1 MEKLARFFFVY
12 RFYGKIVEV
21 EMRDWMEL
29 KLVDLVKRMEKDNP
43 DTAYFEKG
51 SFLMKPVYKK
61 NSHVLHMEIS
71 LPKPL
76 PYKVWDV
83 FCVRLKKITQC
94 QVALKIQTEN
104 AQTSILELSDYISHF
119 VSFHP
124 ALRIFQD
131 SLPSLENQHLIY
143 HIAQEDERDVA
154 IQNKH
159 LLKEFLDSCGF
170 ELKIDIEE
178 MKVSQKVLEVKMKK
192 EEPKPVK
199 VYEEKKAY
207 NFKPK
212 GKKGLEN
219 YVPFSIC
226 DIKEECHDI
235 RIHGKIFEIEN
246 RTLRTGK
253 DIQTLWIAD
262 DDDAIIMKRF
272 ERGAVTKEVL
282 NEISK
287 GDCVVAYGKVEFD
300 SYSRELVFMP
310 DVLQKVAEV
319 KRVDEAEEKRVELH
333 VHTKLS
339 EMDGVCDIAEFIKTA
354 DEWGMDAI
362 ALTDHRVVQAFPTAQ
377 SVVDGINKKREKPM
391 KILYGV
397 EMNMVDPVLQIV
409 RNADDTKLEEGTYCV
424 FDLETTGLS
433 SRYDHIIEFGGQI
446 VKDRTCIKSLQ
457 MFIKPP
463 VELSAFTTELT
474 NISEEHVRNAKPFVE
489 CVDEILEFI
498 GDSILVAH
506 NASFD
511 YGFLNAELERIGRKP
526 LMNPVIDT
534 LDLARSMVDR
544 KGYRLGQLARQ
555 YGIRYD
561 EDVAH
566 RADYDAEVLAQVF
579 MHMLNELKHIPTLRD
594 LQAMQDETCLN
605 KVRDKHV
612 TILAKNMAGLKELF
626 ELITLSHT
634 KYLSYNSKSTTNV
647 VAEPRIIRSEIE
659 KRRMNGNLLIGS
671 SCVNGEVFDIAQTR
685 SEKEL
690 EEVMRF
696 YDYIELQ
703 PLGNYQFLIDRNSI
717 SDENRL
723 KEILTGIIEKADAL
737 HKPIV
742 ASSDAHYVHPNQK
755 LIRDIYINS
764 QAIGGMRHPLYIYN
778 QEKRRRFQSPMQ
790 HMRTTQEML
799 KEFAW
804 LGEKRAYEFVVTN
817 TRKIADEVEIIRPVK
832 DALYPPDIE
841 GSDQKLREI
850 CFENAH
856 KKYGP
861 QLPKIVE
868 DRLNRELDAIIGA
881 GYYVVYYISHLLVK
895 KSLDDGYLVGSR
907 GSVGSSF
914 VATMSEITEVNPL
927 APHYVCP
934 KCHYVKFFTDGS
946 VLNGYDLPDIECPHC
961 GEIIRGDGHD
971 IPFETFL
978 GFEGD
983 KVPDIDLNFSG
994 EYQPNAHAYT
1004 KEVFGEDHVYRA
1016 GTIGTVA
1023 EKTAFGY
1030 VKGYEEEM
1038 GIEGSMRNA
1047 QILRLAKG
1055 CEGVKRTT
1063 GQHPGGIVVVPL
1075 DMDVHDFTPV
1085 QYPAN
1090 DPYAEWKTTHFDFH
1104 QIHDNI
1110 LKFDI
1115 LGHVDPTAMKMLERM
1130 SGIDVRTIPMNDPET
1145 MSIFS
1150 GVDALC
1156 IDTSKNTEETGA
1168 AGLPEYGTPFV
1179 RGILELTR
1187 PTTFDELLKISGLSH
1202 GTDVWLGNAK
1212 DLIDEGIC
1220 TLKSVIGC
1228 RDDIM
1233 VYLLYKGLKPKSAFT
1248 IMESVRKGKGL
1259 KDEWIVEMKENG
1271 VEDWYIESCKK
1282 IKYMFP
1288 KAHAVAY
1295 VMMAIRI
1302 AWFKV
1307 HKPQYYYCMFFSIR
1321 CDAYDIETMIK
1332 GEQSIRKKMQEIDM
1346 KLRDNNLKKDVTK
1359 KDKDIYSTLELALE
1373 MVLRGY
1379 SFTNIDLMR
1388 STSKEFIVDP
1398 TNTKRLIPP
1407 FTSIDG
1413 LGESVADTVVE
1424 ARKNGAFLSKEDL
1437 QRRTSLSGTLVKKL
1451 ESMGVLE
1458 GLQEENQMSL
1468 F

>member
-1 MEKLARFFFVY
+1 
-12 RFYGKIVEV
+12 
-21 EMRDWMEL
+21 MEL
-29 KLVDLVKRMEKDNP
+29 KLIDLVKKMEENNP
-43 DTAYFEKG
+43 DLVYFEQG
-51 SFLMKPVYKK
+51 SFTMVPVYHKQS
-61 NSHVLHMEIS
+61 NILDMQLS
-71 LPKPL
+71 LPAVL
-76 PYKVWDV
+76 PFKVWHV
-83 FCVRLKKITQC
+83 FYMRLTKLVRCKVNLQITC
-94 QVALKIQTEN
+94 DDTTIEM
-104 AQTSILELSDYISHF
+104 LELSAYIRHF
-119 VSFHP
+119 VSMYP
-124 ALRIFQD
+124 KLVVFQD
-131 SLPSLENQHLIY
+131 ALPSLEEKHLLY
-143 HIAQEDERDVA
+143 QIAQESQYLQA
-154 IQNKH
+154 KQNAH
-159 LLKEFLDSCGF
+159 
-170 ELKIDIEE
+170 
-178 MKVSQKVLEVKMKK
+178 VLEDFLKACGIQVH
-192 EEPKPVK
+192 VK
-199 VYEEKKAY
+199 VESMRVAQIIPSVTIKQEKEKIASIAEEKKPY
-207 NFKPK
+207 SYKPK

-219 YVPFSIC
+219 YVPFTIH

-235 RIHGKIFEIEN
+235 RIFGKVFDTEI
-246 RTLRTGK
+246 RTLRNGK
-253 DIQTLWIAD
+253 DIQTIWIAD

-272 ERGAVTKEVL
+272 ERGSVTKEVL
-282 NEISK
+282 SEIK
-287 GDCVVAYGKVEFD
+287 TGDCVVAYGRVEFD
-300 SYSRELVFMP
+300 TYSRELVFMP
-310 DVLQKVAEV
+310 DVIQKVAEV
-319 KRVDEAEEKRVELH
+319 KRMDEAKEKRVELH

-339 EMDGVCDIAEFIKTA
+339 EMDGVCDISEYIKTA

-377 SVVDGINKKREKPM
+377 HAVDAVNKHRETPM

-397 EMNMVDPVLQIV
+397 EMHMVDPVLQIV
-409 RNADDTKLEEGTYCV
+409 RNPNDMELEKGTYCV

-463 VELSAFTTELT
+463 VEISAFTTELT
-474 NISEEHVRNAKPFVE
+474 NISNEHMKNARPFEE

-498 GDSILVAH
+498 SDSILVAH
-506 NASFD
+506 NATFD
-511 YGFLNAELERIGRKP
+511 YGFLNAELKRIGREP
-526 LMNPVIDT
+526 LKNSVIDT
-534 LDLARSMVDR
+534 LDLAYSMIDR

-561 EDVAH
+561 EEVAH

-579 MHMLNELKHIPTLRD
+579 MHMLNELKHVSTLRE
-594 LQAMQDETCLN
+594 LQAMQDSSCMH

-634 KYLSYNSKSTTNV
+634 TYLSYNAKSTGNI
-647 VAEPRIIRSEIE
+647 VATPRIPRIEIE
-659 KRRMNGNLLIGS
+659 KRRRNGNLLIGS
-671 SCVNGEVFDIAQTR
+671 SCVNGEVFDMAQTR
-685 SEKEL
+685 TEQEL
-690 EEVMRF
+690 RAVMQF

-717 SDENRL
+717 SDQERL
-723 KEILTGIIEKADAL
+723 KQIMQGIMDMADAL
-737 HKPIV
+737 EKPVV

-755 LIRDIYINS
+755 LLRDIYINS
-764 QAIGGMRHPLYIYN
+764 QAIGGVRHPLYIYN
-778 QEKRRRFQSPMQ
+778 SEKRRRFKSPDQ
-790 HMRTTQEML
+790 YMRTTDEML
-799 KEFAW
+799 KEFSW
-804 LGEKRAYEFVVTN
+804 LPHEKAYEIVVTN
-817 TRKIADEVEIIRPVK
+817 TRKIAEQIEVIRPVK

-841 GSDQKLREI
+841 GSDQKLRDI
-850 CFENAH
+850 CYENAH

-861 QLPKIVE
+861 VLPEIVKE
-868 DRLNRELDAIIGA
+868 RLDRELDAIIGA

-927 APHYVCP
+927 SPHYVCP

-946 VLNGYDLPDIECPHC
+946 VLNGYDLPDMECPHC

-1038 GIEGSMRNA
+1038 GMEGTMRQA
-1047 QILRLAKG
+1047 QLLRLAKG

-1075 DMDVHDFTPV
+1075 DLDVHDFTPV

-1130 SGIDVRTIPMNDPET
+1130 SGIDVRTIPMNDPKT

-1156 IDTSKNTEETGA
+1156 MDTSKNTEVTGA

-1179 RGILELTR
+1179 RGILELTK

-1233 VYLLYKGLKPKSAFT
+1233 VYLLHKGLQPKLAFT
-1248 IMESVRKGKGL
+1248 IMESVRKGKGV
-1259 KDEWIVEMKENG
+1259 KDEWVEAMKACG

-1307 HKPQYYYCMFFSIR
+1307 HQPQYYYCMFFSIR

-1332 GEQSIRKKMQEIDM
+1332 GEQSIRMKMQEIDM
-1346 KLRDNNLKKDVTK
+1346 KMRDNNLKREVTK
-1359 KDKDIYSTLELALE
+1359 KDKDTYNTLELALE

-1379 SFTNIDLMR
+1379 AFTNIDLMR

-1398 TNTKRLIPP
+1398 QNSRYIIPP

-1424 ARKNGAFLSKEDL
+1424 ARASGAFLSKEDL

-1451 ESMGVLE
+1451 EAMGVLD

>member
-1 MEKLARFFFVY
+1 
-12 RFYGKIVEV
+12 
-21 EMRDWMEL
+21 MEL
-29 KLVDLVKRMEKDNP
+29 KLIDLVKRMEENNP
-43 DTAYFEKG
+43 DLKYFEHG
-51 SFLMKPVYKK
+51 SFVMKPVYMKK
-61 NSHVLHMEIS
+61 SNLIKMDVK
-71 LPKPL
+71 LPEPL
-76 PYKVWDV
+76 PFQVWDV
-83 FCVRLKKITQC
+83 FCMRLTKITRC
-94 QVALKIQTEN
+94 QVDLSITCEQSKAELLEVNSYIRRFVSKQMHLKI
-104 AQTSILELSDYISHF
+104 
-119 VSFHP
+119 FH
-124 ALRIFQD
+124 D
-131 SLPSLENQHLIY
+131 SLPSLEDNKYLIY
-143 HIAQEDERDVA
+143 HIADEMERDKA

-159 LLKEFLDSCGF
+159 ILQNYLKKCGF
-170 ELKIDIEE
+170 ILEIHVEE
-178 MKVSQKVLEVKMKK
+178 MKVASAIPTIKMKN
-192 EEPKPVK
+192 EAVKPVK
-199 VYEEKKAY
+199 VYEEKKNY

-212 GKKGLEN
+212 GKKGLDS
-219 YVPFSIC
+219 YVPFSIH
-226 DIKEECHDI
+226 DITEECHGV
-235 RIHGKIFEIEN
+235 RIKGKIFEVES
-246 RTLRTGK
+246 RTLRNGK

-262 DDDAIIMKRF
+262 EDDAIIMKRF

-282 NEISK
+282 GEIK
-287 GDCVVAYGKVEFD
+287 VGDCVVSYGNVEYD

-310 DVLQKVAEV
+310 HVIEKMQEV

-339 EMDGVCDIAEFIKTA
+339 EMDGVSDIGEYIKMA
-354 DEWGMDAI
+354 NSWGMDAI
-362 ALTDHRVVQAFPTAQ
+362 ALTDHRVIQAFPTAQ
-377 SVVDGINKKREKPM
+377 SVVDGINRGRDPENPM
-391 KILYGV
+391 KIIYGV
-397 EMNMVDPVLQIV
+397 EMNMVDPILNIV
-409 RNADDTKLEEGTYCV
+409 RNPDERELEKATYCV

-433 SRYDHIIEFGGQI
+433 PRFDHIIEFGAQI
-446 VKDRTCIKSLQ
+446 VKNRECVKSLQ

-463 VELSAFTTELT
+463 IQLSAFTTELT
-474 NISEEHVRNAKPFVE
+474 SIKEDDVKNAKTFE
-489 CVDEILEFI
+489 EAADEILAFI
-498 GDSILVAH
+498 GDHVLVAH
-506 NASFD
+506 NATFD
-511 YGFLNAELERIGRKP
+511 YGFLNASLKRIGREP
-526 LMNPVIDT
+526 LMNPVVDT
-534 LDLARSMVDR
+534 LDLARTMFDR
-544 KGYRLGQLARQ
+544 KAYRLGNLARQ
-555 YGIRYD
+555 FGIAY
-561 EDVAH
+561 EEGGESGGAH
-566 RADYDAEVLAQVF
+566 RADYDADVLAQVF
-579 MHMLNELKHIPTLRD
+579 MNMLNDLKHIQTLID
-594 LQAMQDETCLN
+594 LQDMQTTDCFN

-612 TILAKNMAGLKELF
+612 TILVKNMTGLKELF

-634 KYLSYNSKSTTNV
+634 KYLSYNRKSTANI
-647 VAEPRIIRSEIE
+647 VAEPRIIRAEIE
-659 KRRMNGNLLIGS
+659 KRRRNGNLLIGS
-671 SCVNGEVFDIAQTR
+671 SCVNGEVMDMARTG
-685 SEKEL
+685 SEEDL
-690 EEVMRF
+690 ERVMQF
-696 YDYIELQ
+696 YDYIEIQ
-703 PLGNYQFLIDRNSI
+703 PLANYEFLIAQNSI
-717 SDENRL
+717 LDEERL
-723 KEILTGIIEKADAL
+723 KDVVKSVVDKAKEMDKL
-737 HKPIV
+737 LV
-742 ASSDAHYVHPNQK
+742 ATSDAHYVNPQDK

-764 QAIGGMRHPLYIYN
+764 QAIGGIRHPLYMYN
-778 QEKRRRFQSPMQ
+778 KEKRKNFKTPKQ
-790 HMRTTQEML
+790 HLRTTDEML
-799 KEFAW
+799 KAFQW
-804 LGEKRAYEFVVTN
+804 LGPKLAYDMVIKN
-817 TRKIADEVEIIRPVK
+817 TKAIADQIAIIRPVK
-832 DALYPPDIE
+832 DALYPPDID
-841 GSDQKLREI
+841 GSDVKLSEI

-861 QLPKIVE
+861 ILPEIVKK
-868 DRLNRELDAIIGA
+868 RLDRELASIIGA
-881 GYYVVYYISHLLVK
+881 GFYVVYYISHLLVK

-934 KCHYVKFFTDGS
+934 KCHYVKFFEDGS
-946 VLNGYDLPDIECPHC
+946 VLNGYDLPDIECPNC

-994 EYQPNAHAYT
+994 DYQPTAHAYT
-1004 KEVFGEDHVYRA
+1004 KEVFGESHVFRA

-1023 EKTAFGY
+1023 TQTAFGY

-1047 QILRLAKG
+1047 QVLRLAKG

-1075 DMDVHDFTPV
+1075 DLDVHDFTPV
-1085 QYPAN
+1085 QFPAN
-1090 DPYAEWKTTHFDFH
+1090 NPNAEWKTTHFDFH

-1130 SGIDVRTIPMNDPET
+1130 SGMDVTTIPMNDPET

-1150 GVDALC
+1150 SVDALH
-1156 IDTSKNTEETGA
+1156 IDTSKNTEKTGA
-1168 AGLPEYGTPFV
+1168 AGLPEFGTPFV
-1179 RGILELTR
+1179 RGILELTK

-1233 VYLLYKGLKPKSAFT
+1233 VYLLYKGLRPKLAFT

-1259 KDEWIVEMKENG
+1259 KDEWIPEMKENG

-1332 GEQSIRKKMQEIDM
+1332 GEQSIRKKMTEIDDKM
-1346 KLRDNNLKKDVTK
+1346 KDPMQKRDVTK
-1359 KDKDIYSTLELALE
+1359 KDKDTYTTLELSLE

-1379 SFTNIDLMR
+1379 FFDNINLMK
-1388 STSKEFIVDP
+1388 SASNEFIVD
-1398 TNTKRLIPP
+1398 TENENRIIPP
-1407 FTSIDG
+1407 FTSLDG
-1413 LGESVADTVVE
+1413 LGGNVADTVIE
-1424 ARKNGAFLSKEDL
+1424 ARKHGPFLSKEDL
-1437 QRRTSLSGTLVKKL
+1437 QRRTSLSGTLIKKL
-1451 ESMGVLE
+1451 ESMGVLDD
-1458 GLQEENQMSL
+1458 LQDENQMSL

>member
-1 MEKLARFFFVY
+1 
-12 RFYGKIVEV
+12 
-21 EMRDWMEL
+21 MEL
-29 KLVDLVKRMEKDNP
+29 KLIDLVKKMEEDNP
-43 DTAYFEKG
+43 DLVYFEQG
-51 SFLMKPVYKK
+51 SFTMKPVYRKRS
-61 NSHVLHMEIS
+61 NVLHMELA
-71 LPKPL
+71 LPKLL
-76 PYKVWDV
+76 PFQVWHV
-83 FCVRLKKITQC
+83 FCMRLAKITRC
-94 QVALKIQTEN
+94 KTEVYLTVEN
-104 AQTSILELSDYISHF
+104 SDTSILEVSEYIQHF
-119 VSFHP
+119 VSLHP
-124 ALRIFQD
+124 TLRIFQD
-131 SLPSLENQHLIY
+131 SLPSLEKKYLIY
-143 HIAQEDERDVA
+143 HIANETDRDIA

-159 LLKEFLDSCGF
+159 LLEEFLKNCGF
-170 ELKIDIEE
+170 QLAITVEE
-178 MKVSQKVLEVKMKK
+178 MKVSVKIPTVKMK
-192 EEPKPVK
+192 EETPKPTQ

-207 NFKPK
+207 SFKPK
-212 GKKGLEN
+212 KKKGLDG
-219 YVPFSIC
+219 YVPFSIH
-226 DIKEECHDI
+226 DISEECHDI
-235 RIHGKIFEIEN
+235 RIHGKIFDSEV
-246 RTLRTGK
+246 RTLRNGK

-272 ERGAVTKEVL
+272 ERGSITKEVL
-282 NEISK
+282 NEIGA
-287 GDCVVAYGKVEFD
+287 GDCVVAYGRVEFD

-310 DVLQKVAEV
+310 DVIQKVPEV

-339 EMDGVCDIAEFIKTA
+339 EMDGVCDISEYIKTA
-354 DEWGMDAI
+354 NEWGWDAI

-377 SVVDGINKKREKPM
+377 TVVDGINKKRETPM

-397 EMNMVDPVLQIV
+397 EMNMVDPMLQIV
-409 RNADDTKLEEGTYCV
+409 RNGDDTELEKGTYCV

-433 SRYDHIIEFGGQI
+433 SRFDHIIEFGGQI
-446 VKDRTCIKSLQ
+446 MKDRTCIKSLQ
-457 MFIKPP
+457 LFVKPP
-463 VELSAFTTELT
+463 IALSAFTTELT
-474 NISEEHVRNAKPFVE
+474 NISEENMKNAKPFAE

-534 LDLARSMVDR
+534 LDLARSMMDR
-544 KGYRLGQLARQ
+544 KGYRLGNLARQ

-579 MHMLNELKHIPTLRD
+579 MHMLNDLKHIKTLKQ
-594 LQAMQDETCLN
+594 LQDMQDPDCFN

-634 KYLSYNSKSTTNV
+634 EYLSYNRKSTANV
-647 VAEPRIIRSEIE
+647 VAEPRIIRKEIE
-659 KRRMNGNLLIGS
+659 KRRVNGNLLIGS
-671 SCVNGEVFDIAQTR
+671 SCVNGEVFDMAQTR

-690 EEVMRF
+690 AEVMQF
-696 YDYIELQ
+696 YDYIEIQ
-703 PLGNYQFLIDRNSI
+703 PLANYRFLVERNSI
-717 SDENRL
+717 VDEARL
-723 KEILTGIIEKADAL
+723 KEILLSIVEKAEEMG
-737 HKPIV
+737 KIV
-742 ASSDAHYVHPNQK
+742 VATSDAHYVHPNEK

-764 QAIGGMRHPLYIYN
+764 QAIGGMRHALYIYN
-778 QEKRRRFQSPMQ
+778 QERRRKFKSPDQ
-790 HMRTTQEML
+790 HLRTTDEML
-799 KEFAW
+799 KEYAW
-804 LGEKRAYEFVVTN
+804 LGQQRAYDMVIKN
-817 TRKIADEVEIIRPVK
+817 TKAIADQIEVIRPVK

-861 QLPKIVE
+861 VLPDIVE
-868 DRLNRELDAIIGA
+868 KRLNRELDSIIGA

-946 VLNGYDLPDIECPHC
+946 VLNGYDLPDIECPNC
-961 GEIIRGDGHD
+961 GETIRGDGHD

-994 EYQPNAHAYT
+994 DYQPNAHAYT

-1075 DMDVHDFTPV
+1075 DLDVHDFTPV

-1130 SGIDVRTIPMNDPET
+1130 SGIDVTTIPMNDPET

-1150 GVDALC
+1150 KVDALK

-1168 AGLPEYGTPFV
+1168 AGLPEFGTPFV

-1212 DLIDEGIC
+1212 DLIDDGIC

-1233 VYLLYKGLKPKSAFT
+1233 VYLLHKGLRPKLAFT

-1259 KDEWIVEMKENG
+1259 KDEWIPEMKENG

-1307 HKPQYYYCMFFSIR
+1307 HEPQYYYCMFFSIR

-1332 GEQSIRKKMQEIDM
+1332 GEQSIRKKMQEIDF
-1346 KLRDNNLKKDVTK
+1346 KLHDNAQKKDVTK
-1359 KDKDIYSTLELALE
+1359 KDKDTYNTLELALE
-1373 MVLRGY
+1373 MTLRGY
-1379 SFTNIDLMR
+1379 YFANIDLMR
-1388 STSKEFIVDP
+1388 SASRDFIVDP
-1398 TNTKRLIPP
+1398 ERPNYIIPP

-1437 QRRTSLSGTLVKKL
+1437 QRRTALSGTLIKKL

>member
-1 MEKLARFFFVY
+1 
-12 RFYGKIVEV
+12 
-21 EMRDWMEL
+21 MEL
-29 KLVDLVKRMEKDNP
+29 KLLDLVKKMEDNNP
-43 DTAYFEKG
+43 DLKYFEHG
-51 SFLMKPVYKK
+51 SFVMKPVYRKRS
-61 NSHVLHMEIS
+61 NVIEMEVA
-71 LPKPL
+71 LPQPL
-76 PYKVWDV
+76 PFKAWDV
-83 FCVRLKKITQC
+83 FCMRLTKITRC
-94 QVALKIQTEN
+94 QVDLTIRCEQNVADLLEVNSYIQR
-104 AQTSILELSDYISHF
+104 F
-119 VSFHP
+119 VSKRMN
-124 ALRIFQD
+124 LKIFQD
-131 SLPSLENQHLIY
+131 SLPSLEEDRYLVY
-143 HIAQEDERDVA
+143 RIADEVARDQA

-159 LLKEFLDSCGF
+159 LLQEFLTRCGF
-170 ELKIDIEE
+170 QLEIHIEE
-178 MKVSQKVLEVKMKK
+178 MKVAAAIPTVKMKN
-192 EEPKPVK
+192 EAPKPVK
-199 VYEEKKAY
+199 VFEEKKNY
-207 NFKPK
+207 NYKPK
-212 GKKGLEN
+212 GKKGLDT
-219 YVPFSIC
+219 YVPFAIH
-226 DIKEECHDI
+226 DITEECHGI
-235 RIHGKIFEIEN
+235 RIHGKIFEIEI
-246 RTLRTGK
+246 RTLRNGK

-262 DDDAIIMKRF
+262 EDDAIIMKRF

-282 NEISK
+282 NEIK
-287 GDCVVAYGKVEFD
+287 IGDCVVAYGNVEYD

-310 DVLQKVAEV
+310 HVIEQVAEV

-339 EMDGVCDIAEFIKTA
+339 EMDGVSDIADYIKTA
-354 DEWGMDAI
+354 NAWGMDAI
-362 ALTDHRVVQAFPTAQ
+362 ALCDHRVVQAFPTAQ
-377 SVVDGINKKREKPM
+377 TVVDGINRNRDPQHPM

-397 EMNMVDPVLQIV
+397 EMNMVDPILTIV
-409 RNADDTKLEEGTYCV
+409 RNADDTELEKGTYCV

-433 SRYDHIIEFGGQI
+433 PRFDHIIEFGAQI
-446 VKDRTCIKSLQ
+446 VHNRECVKSLQ

-474 NISEEHVRNAKPFVE
+474 SIREDDVRDAKTFEE
-489 CVDEILEFI
+489 CVDEILDFI
-498 GDSILVAH
+498 GDKILVAH
-506 NASFD
+506 NATFD
-511 YGFLNAELERIGRKP
+511 YGFLNAELKRIGRKP
-526 LMNPVIDT
+526 LRNPVIDT
-534 LDLARSMVDR
+534 LDLARSMFDR
-544 KGYRLGQLARQ
+544 KAYRLGNLARQ
-555 YGIRYD
+555 YGIAYEEGGD
-561 EDVAH
+561 SGGAH
-566 RADYDAEVLAQVF
+566 RADYDANVLAHVF
-579 MHMLNELKHIPTLRD
+579 MNMLNELKHIKTLKD
-594 LQAMQDETCLN
+594 LQDMQDSDCFN

-612 TILAKNMAGLKELF
+612 TILVKNMTGLKELF

-634 KYLSYNSKSTTNV
+634 TYLSYNRKSTANI

-659 KRRMNGNLLIGS
+659 KRRRNGNLLIGS
-671 SCVNGEVFDIAQTR
+671 ACVNGEVMDMARTG
-685 SEKEL
+685 SEEDL
-690 EEVMRF
+690 ERVMAF
-696 YDYIELQ
+696 YDYIEIQ
-703 PLGNYQFLIDRNSI
+703 PLANYEFLIAQNSI
-717 SDENRL
+717 LDEDRL
-723 KEILTGIIEKADAL
+723 KEVVKSVVDKAKEMGKTL
-737 HKPIV
+737 V
-742 ASSDAHYVHPNQK
+742 ATSDCHYVNQSDK
-755 LIRDIYINS
+755 MIRDIYINS
-764 QAIGGMRHPLYIYN
+764 QAIGGIRHPLYMYN
-778 QEKRRRFQSPMQ
+778 KEKRKKFKSPEQ
-790 HMRTTQEML
+790 HLRTTDEML
-799 KEFAW
+799 KEFTW
-804 LGEKRAYEFVVTN
+804 LGEKLAYEMVVTN
-817 TRKIADEVEIIRPVK
+817 TRAIADQISIIRPVK

-841 GSDQKLREI
+841 GSDRKLSEI
-850 CFENAH
+850 CYENAH

-861 QLPKIVE
+861 ILPEIVE
-868 DRLNRELDAIIGA
+868 KRLEKELASIIGH
-881 GYYVVYYISHLLVK
+881 GFYVVYYISHLLVK

-946 VLNGYDLPDIECPHC
+946 VLNGYDLPDMECPNC

-994 EYQPNAHAYT
+994 DYQPTAHAYT
-1004 KEVFGEDHVYRA
+1004 KEVFGDSHVFRA

-1023 EKTAFGY
+1023 TQTAFGY

-1047 QILRLAKG
+1047 QILHLAKG

-1075 DMDVHDFTPV
+1075 DLDVHDFTPV

-1090 DPYAEWKTTHFDFH
+1090 NPNAEWKTTHFDFH

-1130 SGIDVRTIPMNDPET
+1130 SGLDVTTIPMNDPET

-1150 GVDALC
+1150 SVDALH
-1156 IDTSKNTEETGA
+1156 IDTSKNTETTGA

-1179 RGILELTR
+1179 RGILELTK

-1233 VYLLYKGLKPKSAFT
+1233 VYLLHKGLRPKLAFT

-1259 KDEWIVEMKENG
+1259 KEEWIPEMKENG

-1307 HKPQYYYCMFFSIR
+1307 HIPQYYYCMFFSIR

-1332 GEQSIRKKMQEIDM
+1332 GEQSIRMKMKELDEKM
-1346 KLRDNNLKKDVTK
+1346 KDPMQKRDVTK
-1359 KDKDIYSTLELALE
+1359 KDKDTYTTLELALE

-1379 SFTNIDLMR
+1379 YFENINLMK
-1388 STSKEFIVDP
+1388 SASNEFIVDP
-1398 TNTKRLIPP
+1398 ENENRIIPP

-1413 LGESVADTVVE
+1413 LGANVADTVIE
-1424 ARKNGAFLSKEDL
+1424 ARKHGEFLSKEDL
-1437 QRRTSLSGTLVKKL
+1437 QRRTSLSGTLIKKL
-1451 ESMGVLE
+1451 ESMGVLD
-1458 GLQEENQMSL
+1458 GLQDENQMSL

>member
-1 MEKLARFFFVY
+1 MK
-12 RFYGKIVEV
+12 
-21 EMRDWMEL
+21 L
-29 KLVDLVKRMEKDNP
+29 KLVDLMNKIEENYP
-43 DTAYFEKG
+43 DIHYFEEG
-51 SFLMKPVYKK
+51 SFTMVPIYHKRSNRLQMDIALPNILPFRVW
-61 NSHVLHMEIS
+61 HVFYMRLTKLVRCKVDLNITCEDQKFEME
-71 LPKPL
+71 
-76 PYKVWDV
+76 
-83 FCVRLKKITQC
+83 
-94 QVALKIQTEN
+94 
-104 AQTSILELSDYISHF
+104 ELLAYIHHF
-119 VSFHP
+119 VSIYPH
-124 ALRIFQD
+124 LTMFQD
-131 SLPSLENQHLIY
+131 SFPMLTEHVLTYQ
-143 HIAQEDERDVA
+143 IAQESQYVIAKDHVPTLTD
-154 IQNKH
+154 
-159 LLKEFLDSCGF
+159 FLNACGIGV
-170 ELKIDIEE
+170 EIKVES
-178 MKVSQKVLEVKMKK
+178 MMVSQVVPSVEVKQEKL
-192 EEPKPVK
+192 K
-199 VYEEKKAY
+199 VTPIMEDKKAY
-207 NFKPK
+207 QYKPK
-212 GKKGLEN
+212 QKKGLEN
-219 YVPFSIC
+219 YVPFTMK

-235 RIHGKIFEIEN
+235 RVFGKVFDIEL
-246 RTLRTGK
+246 RTLRNGK
-253 DIQTLWIAD
+253 DIQTLWVAD

-272 ERGAVTKEVL
+272 ERGSVTKDVLAEV
-282 NEISK
+282 K
-287 GDCVVAYGKVEFD
+287 TGDCIVAYGRVEYD
-300 SYSRELVFMP
+300 AYTRELVFMP
-310 DVLQKVAEV
+310 DLIQKVPEV
-319 KRVDEAEEKRVELH
+319 KRMDEAEEKRVELH

-339 EMDGVCDIAEFIKTA
+339 EMDGVCDIGEYIKTA
-354 DEWGMDAI
+354 NEWGMDAI

-377 SVVDGINKKREKPM
+377 HALDAVNKNRETPM
-391 KILYGV
+391 KVLYGV
-397 EMNMVDPVLQIV
+397 EMHMIDPVLQIV
-409 RNADDTKLEEGTYCV
+409 RNPNDTELEKGTYCV

-457 MFIKPP
+457 LFIKPP
-463 VELSAFTTELT
+463 VEISAFTTELT
-474 NISEEHVRNAKPFVE
+474 NITNDHVKDAKTFEE
-489 CVDEILEFI
+489 CVDEILDFI
-498 GDSILVAH
+498 SDSILVAH

-511 YGFLNAELERIGRKP
+511 YGFLNEELKRIGREP
-526 LMNPVIDT
+526 LKNPVIDT
-534 LDLARSMVDR
+534 LDLAYSMIDR

-561 EDVAH
+561 EEVAH
-566 RADYDAEVLAQVF
+566 RADYDAQVLAQVF
-579 MHMLNELKHIPTLRD
+579 MHMLNELKHISTLTE
-594 LQAMQDETCLN
+594 LQHMQTKECMH

-634 KYLSYNSKSTTNV
+634 TYLSYNGKSTGNI
-647 VAEPRIIRSEIE
+647 VATPRIPRVEIE
-659 KRRMNGNLLIGS
+659 KRRRNGNLLIGS
-671 SCVNGEVFDIAQTR
+671 SCVNGEVFDMAQTR
-685 SEKEL
+685 SEDEL
-690 EEVMRF
+690 RAVMKF
-696 YDYIELQ
+696 YDYIEIQ

-717 SDENRL
+717 SDQSRL
-723 KEILTGIIEKADAL
+723 KQMILAIIEMADQL
-737 HKPIV
+737 EIPVV

-755 LIRDIYINS
+755 LLRDVYINS
-764 QAIGGMRHPLYIYN
+764 QAIGGVRHPLYIYN
-778 QEKRRRFQSPMQ
+778 TEKRRRFKSPDQ
-790 HMRTTQEML
+790 YMRTTNEML
-799 KEFAW
+799 EEFAW
-804 LGEKRAYEFVVTN
+804 LPKEKAYEIVVTN
-817 TRKIADEVEIIRPVK
+817 TRHIARQIEVIRPVK
-832 DALYPPDIE
+832 DALYPPDIA
-841 GSDQKLREI
+841 GSDQKLRDI
-850 CFENAH
+850 CYENAH

-861 QLPKIVE
+861 VLSEIVRE
-868 DRLNRELDAIIGA
+868 RLDRELDAIIGA

-895 KSLDDGYLVGSR
+895 KSLNDGYLVGSR

-927 APHYVCP
+927 SPHYVCP

-946 VLNGYDLPDIECPHC
+946 VLNGYDLPDMECPNC
-961 GEIIRGDGHD
+961 GEVIRGDGHD

-1038 GIEGSMRNA
+1038 GIEGTMRQA
-1047 QILRLAKG
+1047 QLLRLAKG

-1075 DMDVHDFTPV
+1075 DLDVHDFTPV
-1085 QYPAN
+1085 QFPAN

-1130 SGIDVRTIPMNDPET
+1130 SGIDVRTIPMNDPKT

-1156 IDTSKNTEETGA
+1156 MDTSKNTEVTGA

-1179 RGILELTR
+1179 RGILELTK

-1233 VYLLYKGLKPKSAFT
+1233 VYLLHKGLQPKLAFT
-1248 IMESVRKGKGL
+1248 IMESVRKGKGV
-1259 KDEWIVEMKENG
+1259 KDEWVEAMKACG

-1332 GEQSIRKKMQEIDM
+1332 GEQSIRMRMQEIDM
-1346 KLRDNNLKKDVTK
+1346 KMRDNNLKRDVTK
-1359 KDKDIYSTLELALE
+1359 KDKDIYNTLELALE

-1379 SFTNIDLMR
+1379 AFTNIDLMR

-1398 TNTKRLIPP
+1398 QNSRYIIPP

-1424 ARKNGAFLSKEDL
+1424 ARKSGAFLSKEDL
-1437 QRRTSLSGTLVKKL
+1437 QRRTSLSGTLIKKL
-1451 ESMGVLE
+1451 ELMGVLD

>member
-1 MEKLARFFFVY
+1 
-12 RFYGKIVEV
+12 
-21 EMRDWMEL
+21 MRNLMEL
-29 KLVDLVKRMEKDNP
+29 KLVDLVKRMEQDHP
-43 DTAYFEKG
+43 DLQYFEDG
-51 SFLMKPVYKK
+51 SFVMKPVYYK
-61 NSHVLHMEIS
+61 NSHRIHMELS
-71 LPKPL
+71 LKQVL
-76 PYKVWDV
+76 PFDVWNV
-83 FCVRLKKITQC
+83 FCMRLAKITRC
-94 QVALKIQTEN
+94 QVEVKISATDTQSTLVN
-104 AQTSILELSDYISHF
+104 VSDYIRYY
-119 VSFHP
+119 VERYP
-124 ALRIFQD
+124 ALRIFAD
-131 SLPSLENQHLIY
+131 SLPSLEDHYLIY
-143 HIAQEDERDVA
+143 HIADELERDKA

-159 LLKEFLDSCGF
+159 LVQDFLSDVGLKLE
-170 ELKIDIEE
+170 IHVEE
-178 MKVSQKVLEVKMKK
+178 MVLNQSIPTIKVK
-192 EEPKPVK
+192 EEAPRPVQTF
-199 VYEEKKAY
+199 EEKKNY

-212 GKKGLEN
+212 GKKGLDT
-219 YVPFSIC
+219 YVPFSIH
-226 DIKEECHDI
+226 DINEECHDI
-235 RIHGKIFEIEN
+235 KIKGKIFETEV
-246 RTLRTGK
+246 RTLRNGK
-253 DIQTLWIAD
+253 DIMTLWIAD
-262 DDDAIIMKRF
+262 SDDAIIMKRF

-282 NEISK
+282 NEIK
-287 GDCVVAYGKVEFD
+287 VGDSVIAYGNVEYD
-300 SYSRELVFMP
+300 MYSRELVFMP
-310 DVLQKVAEV
+310 HVIEKIQEV

-339 EMDGVCDIAEFIKTA
+339 EMDGVCDITEYIKTA
-354 DEWGMDAI
+354 NEWGMDAI

-377 SVVDGINKKREKPM
+377 TCVDGINKGRDPEHPM

-397 EMNMVDPVLQIV
+397 EMNMVDPILRIV
-409 RNADDTKLEEGTYCV
+409 RNADDTKLEEGEYCV
-424 FDLETTGLS
+424 YDLETTGLS
-433 SRYDHIIEFGGQI
+433 PRFDHIIEFGAQI
-446 VKDRTCIKSLQ
+446 VKNRECVRSLQ

-463 VELSAFTTELT
+463 VPLSAFTTELT
-474 NISEEHVRNAKPFVE
+474 SISEEHVRNAKSFEE
-489 CVDEILEFI
+489 CVDEILDFI
-498 GDSILVAH
+498 GDRILVAH
-506 NASFD
+506 NATFD
-511 YGFLNAELERIGRKP
+511 YGFLNEALKRIGRKP
-526 LMNPVIDT
+526 LMNPVVDT
-534 LDLARSMVDR
+534 LDLARTMYDR
-544 KGYRLGQLARQ
+544 KAYRLGNLARQ
-555 YGIRYD
+555 FGIAY
-561 EDVAH
+561 EEGGGAH
-566 RADYDAEVLAQVF
+566 RADYDANVLAQVF
-579 MHMLNELKHIPTLRD
+579 MHMLNELKHIPTLKD
-594 LQAMQDETCLN
+594 LQNMQDIQCFN

-612 TILAKNMAGLKELF
+612 TILVKNMAGMKELF

-634 KYLSYNSKSTTNV
+634 EYLSYNHKSSANI
-647 VAEPRIIRSEIE
+647 VAEPRIIRKEIE
-659 KRRMNGNLLIGS
+659 KRRVNGNLLIGS
-671 SCVNGEVFDIAQTR
+671 SCVNGEVFDMARTG
-685 SEKEL
+685 SEDDL
-690 EEVMRF
+690 RRVMQF

-703 PLGNYQFLIDRNSI
+703 PLANYRFLIDQNSI
-717 SDENRL
+717 ESEERL
-723 KEILTGIIEKADAL
+723 KEVIIAIVDMADQL
-737 HKPIV
+737 GKTIV
-742 ASSDAHYVHPNQK
+742 ATSDAHYVHPEEK
-755 LIRDIYINS
+755 MTRDIYINS
-764 QAIGGMRHPLYIYN
+764 QAIGGGRHPLYLYN
-778 QEKRRRFQSPMQ
+778 QEKRRRFKGPDQ
-790 HMRTTQEML
+790 HLRTTQEML
-799 KEFAW
+799 DEFEW
-804 LGEKRAYEFVVTN
+804 LGRQRAQDIVIKN
-817 TRKIADEVEIIRPVK
+817 TRAIADQIAILRPVK

-861 QLPKIVE
+861 ILPEIVE
-868 DRLNRELDAIIGA
+868 KRLVRELDSIIGA

-895 KSLDDGYLVGSR
+895 KSLNDGYLVGSR

-927 APHYVCP
+927 SPHYVCP
-934 KCHYVKFFTDGS
+934 KCHYVNFFTDGS
-946 VLNGYDLPDIECPHC
+946 VLNGYDLPDMECPNC

-994 EYQPNAHAYT
+994 DYQPNAHAYT
-1004 KEVFGEDHVYRA
+1004 KEVFGESHVYRA

-1023 EKTAFGY
+1023 TQTAFGY

-1047 QILRLAKG
+1047 QVLRLAKG

-1090 DPYAEWKTTHFDFH
+1090 NPFAEWKTTHFDFH

-1145 MSIFS
+1145 MSLFS
-1150 GVDALC
+1150 SVEALHC
-1156 IDTSKNTEETGA
+1156 DTSRYDEVTGA
-1168 AGLPEYGTPFV
+1168 AGLPEFGTPFV

-1212 DLIDEGIC
+1212 DLIDNGIC

-1233 VYLLYKGLKPKSAFT
+1233 VYLLHKGLKPKLAFT

-1259 KDEWIVEMKENG
+1259 KEEWLPDMKANG
-1271 VEDWYIESCKK
+1271 VEDWYIDSCRK

-1307 HKPQYYYCMFFSIR
+1307 HQPLYYYCMFFSIR

-1332 GEQSIRKKMQEIDM
+1332 GENAIRQRMTDINDM
-1346 KLRDNNLKKDVTK
+1346 MKNNETKRDVTK
-1359 KDKDIYSTLELALE
+1359 KDKDTYNTLELALE

-1379 SFTNIDLMR
+1379 YFENINLMT

-1398 TNTKRLIPP
+1398 QDPKRIIPP

-1424 ARKNGAFLSKEDL
+1424 ARKNGPFLSKEDL
-1437 QRRTSLSGTLVKKL
+1437 GRRTSLSGTLIKKL
-1451 ESMGVLE
+1451 ESMGVLD
-1458 GLQEENQMSL
+1458 GLQDENQMSL

>member
-1 MEKLARFFFVY
+1 
-12 RFYGKIVEV
+12 
-21 EMRDWMEL
+21 MEL
-29 KLVDLVKRMEKDNP
+29 KLVDLVKKMENDNP
-43 DTAYFEKG
+43 DLKYFENG
-51 SFLMKPVYKK
+51 SFTMKPVYKK
-61 NSHVLHMEIS
+61 LSNIIYMELT
-71 LPKPL
+71 LPKIL
-76 PYKVWDV
+76 PFQVWHV
-83 FCVRLKKITQC
+83 FCMRLSKITRC
-94 QVALKIQTEN
+94 KTETNIHVEDCSTTIVQVSE
-104 AQTSILELSDYISHF
+104 YITHF
-119 VSFHP
+119 VSLYP
-124 ALRIFQD
+124 ALHIFRD
-131 SLPSLENQHLIY
+131 SLPSLENQSLVY
-143 HIAQEDERDVA
+143 HIANEKEFDIA
-154 IQNKH
+154 TQNKH
-159 LLKEFLDSCGF
+159 LLQTFLTRCGF
-170 ELKIDIEE
+170 QLQIVIEE
-178 MKVSQKVLEVKMKK
+178 MKVSTQIPTITMKD
-192 EEPKPVK
+192 ESPKPEK
-199 VYEEKKAY
+199 VFEEKKPY
-207 NFKPK
+207 TFKPK
-212 GKKGLEN
+212 KKKNLDA
-219 YVPFSIC
+219 YVPFAIH
-226 DIKEECHDI
+226 DINEECYDI
-235 RIHGKIFEIEN
+235 RIRGKIFDSEI
-246 RTLRTGK
+246 RTLRNGK
-253 DIQTLWIAD
+253 DIQTLWVGD
-262 DDDAIIMKRF
+262 DDDAIILKRF

-282 NEISK
+282 CEVK
-287 GDCVVAYGKVEFD
+287 TGDSIMAYGKVEFD
-300 SYSRELVFMP
+300 TYSRELVFMP
-310 DVLQKVAEV
+310 DVIQKVAEI
-319 KRVDEAEEKRVELH
+319 KRVDEEEEKRVELH

-339 EMDGVCDIAEFIKTA
+339 EMDGVCDIGEFIKTA
-354 DEWGMDAI
+354 DEWGWNAI

-377 SVVDGINKKREKPM
+377 NVVAGINKKRETPM

-409 RNADDTKLEEGTYCV
+409 RNADDTELEKGTYCI

-433 SRYDHIIEFGGQI
+433 SRFDHIIEFGGQI
-446 VKDRTCIKSLQ
+446 MKDRTCIKSLQ
-457 MFIKPP
+457 LFIKPP
-463 VELSAFTTELT
+463 VAISAFTTELT
-474 NISEEHVRNAKPFVE
+474 NITEEQLKNAKPFEE
-489 CVDEILEFI
+489 CADEILDFI

-511 YGFLNAELERIGRKP
+511 YGFLNAELSRIGRKP
-526 LMNPVIDT
+526 LMNPVVDT
-534 LDLARSMVDR
+534 LHLAYVMFDR
-544 KGYRLGQLARQ
+544 KGYKLGQLCRQ
-555 YGIRYD
+555 FGIRYD

-566 RADYDAEVLAQVF
+566 RADYDAEVLAQLF
-579 MHMLNELKHIPTLRD
+579 MYMLNELKHIKTLKN
-594 LQAMQDETCLN
+594 LQDMQNEDCFN
-605 KVRDKHV
+605 KVFDKHV
-612 TILAKNMAGLKELF
+612 TIFAKNMAGLKELF

-634 KYLSYNSKSTTNV
+634 TYLSYNHKSTANI
-647 VAEPRIIRSEIE
+647 VAEPRIIRKEIE
-659 KRRMNGNLLIGS
+659 KRRLNGNLLIGS
-671 SCVNGEVFDIAQTR
+671 SCANGEVFDMAQTR
-685 SEKEL
+685 SEQEL
-690 EEVMRF
+690 ENVMKF
-696 YDYIELQ
+696 YDFIEIQ
-703 PLGNYQFLIDRNSI
+703 PLANYQYLIDRNSI
-717 SDENRL
+717 ADEQRL
-723 KEILTGIIEKADAL
+723 KDIIHAIIDKADEL
-737 HKPIV
+737 HKPVV
-742 ASSDAHYVHPNQK
+742 ATSDAHYVHPNQK
-755 LIRDIYINS
+755 LTRDIYINS
-764 QAIGGMRHPLYIYN
+764 QAIGGVRHPLYIYN
-778 QEKRRRFQSPMQ
+778 QEKRRKFKSPNQ
-790 HMRTTQEML
+790 YMRTTREML
-799 KEFAW
+799 DEFAW
-804 LGEKRAYEFVVTN
+804 LGEQRAYEMVIKN
-817 TRKIADEVEIIRPVK
+817 SNMIADQMDCIYPVK
-832 DALYPPDIE
+832 DSLYPPDIE

-861 QLPKIVE
+861 VLPEIVE
-868 DRLNRELDAIIGA
+868 KRLNRELDSIIGA

-946 VLNGYDLPDIECPHC
+946 VLNGYDLPDIECPNC
-961 GEIIRGDGHD
+961 GETIRGDGHD

-1047 QILRLAKG
+1047 QILRLAKA

-1085 QYPAN
+1085 QFPAN
-1090 DPYAEWKTTHFDFH
+1090 DPNAEWKTTHFDFH

-1150 GVDALC
+1150 KVDALK

-1168 AGLPEYGTPFV
+1168 AGLPEFGTPFV

-1233 VYLLYKGLKPKSAFT
+1233 VYLLHKGLRPKLAFT

-1259 KDEWIVEMKENG
+1259 KDEWIPEMKENG

-1307 HKPQYYYCMFFSIR
+1307 HEPQYYYCMFFSIR
-1321 CDAYDIETMIK
+1321 CDAYDIETMIQ
-1332 GEQSIRKKMQEIDM
+1332 GEQSIRKKMQEIDF
-1346 KLRDNNLKKDVTK
+1346 KLHDNARKNEVTK

-1379 SFTNIDLMR
+1379 YFANIDLMR
-1388 STSKEFIVDP
+1388 SSSRDFIVDP
-1398 TNTKRLIPP
+1398 ERPNYIIPP

-1424 ARKNGAFLSKEDL
+1424 ARKNGGFLSKEDL
-1437 QRRTSLSGTLVKKL
+1437 QRRTSLSGTLIKKL
-1451 ESMGVLE
+1451 ESMGVLD
-1458 GLQEENQMSL
+1458 GLQEENQLSL